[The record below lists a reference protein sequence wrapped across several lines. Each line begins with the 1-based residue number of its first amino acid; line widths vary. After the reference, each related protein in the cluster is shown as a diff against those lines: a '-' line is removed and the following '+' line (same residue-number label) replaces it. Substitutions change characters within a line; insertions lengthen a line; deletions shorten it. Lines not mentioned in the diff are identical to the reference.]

1 MFDVHFDTTMTEE
14 TNSPTAPAHP
24 VWIDSHAHL
33 DMEDF
38 KEDRREVLNRAWDQG
53 LAAIIT
59 IGIDLESSRQA
70 LALAKAN
77 PHIWATVGLHPH
89 EASAAAEPALS
100 KLRVLAGDPKV
111 VAVGEIGLDFFRNY
125 SPREH
130 QKDCF
135 RRCLQLAREVSL
147 PIVVHDREAHKET
160 LQILAEEKAWEIGG
174 LFHCFSGDWAMAR
187 RCLEWNFFLSV
198 TGALTYKKGSLLEE
212 VVRRAP
218 IECLLLETDAPFLA
232 PHPFRGKRNEPA
244 YLLHTAARMAE
255 IRGIPLAELGPILYQ
270 NTCRAFRR
278 GAW

>member
-1 MFDVHFDTTMTEE
+1 MTEK
-14 TNSPTAPAHP
+14 TNSQAVPGPP
-24 VWIDSHAHL
+24 VWIDTHAHL
-33 DMEDF
+33 DMGDF
-38 KEDRREVLNRAWDQG
+38 DRDRGEVLERAWEQG

-70 LALAKAN
+70 LALTKAT
-77 PHIWATVGLHPH
+77 PPIWATVGLHPH
-89 EASAAAEPALS
+89 EASAANESVLS
-100 KLRVLAGDPKV
+100 ELRVLAGDPKV

-147 PIVVHDREAHKET
+147 PIVIHDREAHEET

-187 RCLEWNFFLSV
+187 RCLDWNFFLSI
-198 TGALTYKKGSLLEE
+198 TGALTYKNGSLLED

-218 IECLLLETDAPFLA
+218 IESLLLETDAPFLA

-278 GAW
+278 IDW